1 MREESRAVYRQAIM
15 EAAMRIFGQTG
26 FRDAKIADIATEAGV
41 ATGTLYNYF
50 SSKEDIFQSI
60 LDDGRIRVREALG
73 SLIEIED
80 PLERLRALIASLLD
94 FLEQHG
100 SLFAIYVQLV
110 GAPTH
115 LRPSDEGEEA
125 FRHELL
131 VLMQTAI
138 TEAGPRL
145 RGDHSTLTL
154 TTALGGLING
164 TIVGWVEGGC
174 QPGLRE
180 QVDTIMDL
188 FLNGAAP
195 R

>member
-1 MREESRAVYRQAIM
+1 
-15 EAAMRIFGQTG
+15 
-26 FRDAKIADIATEAGV
+26 
-41 ATGTLYNYF
+41 
-50 SSKEDIFQSI
+50 
-60 LDDGRIRVREALG
+60 
-73 SLIEIED
+73 
-80 PLERLRALIASLLD
+80 
-94 FLEQHG
+94 
-100 SLFAIYVQLV
+100 
-110 GAPTH
+110 
-115 LRPSDEGEEA
+115 
-125 FRHELL
+125 
-131 VLMQTAI
+131 MQTAI